1 MKQFIIDELSKTLN
15 KLKETD
21 PSTPAYHATLQSLE
35 FINGM
40 AETLEAACDI
50 VENGAGSFYPDD
62 GRTIEAPEDMRAPA
76 IKEFKAAVEAI
87 ESVDEP
93 TAELPATTPAPEHPT
108 KYTKADLRKALYA
121 AKEEGVDITEL
132 LGKYGAKNVNDV
144 KESDYPEIIG
154 MYGAI

>member
-1 MKQFIIDELSKTLN
+1 MKQFIIDELNKTLN

-40 AETLEAACDI
+40 AETLEVACDI
-50 VENGAGSFYPDD
+50 VANGAGSFYPED
-62 GRTIEAPEDMRAPA
+62 GRTIEAPEDMRAPQ
-76 IKEFKAAVEAI
+76 IKEFTPTPVA
-87 ESVDEP
+87 DEVP
-93 TAELPATTPAPEHPT
+93 AETPAEATTEEVLANV

-144 KESDYPEIIG
+144 KEADYAEIIG